1 MLLAVC
7 AVGGV
12 NCKVFEAT
20 SWVSNEEVVV
30 LKVLIEFA
38 WSVYASIDSC
48 TYVHSGHTGMLR
60 HSTLDPGAGDLY
72 I

>member
-20 SWVSNEEVVV
+20 SWVSNESV

-48 TYVHSGHTGMLR
+48 THVHSGHTGMLT
-60 HSTLDPGAGDLY
+60 HSTLDPGAGGLY